1 MTDHEGWPQVPVR
14 PARDHRA
21 LEKVMKAVLIV
32 AAVAGALLLLYM
44 ALFIGI
50 FVMAS

>member
-1 MTDHEGWPQVPVR
+1 MSELERYPQVPAG
-14 PARDHRA
+14 PARAHRPVG
-21 LEKVMKAVLIV
+21 KVMKAVLIV
-32 AAVAGALLLLYM
+32 AAVAAAVLLLYM

>member
-1 MTDHEGWPQVPVR
+1 MTDNEGCPEVPVR

-44 ALFIGI
+44 AFFIGI
-50 FVMAS
+50 FAMAS